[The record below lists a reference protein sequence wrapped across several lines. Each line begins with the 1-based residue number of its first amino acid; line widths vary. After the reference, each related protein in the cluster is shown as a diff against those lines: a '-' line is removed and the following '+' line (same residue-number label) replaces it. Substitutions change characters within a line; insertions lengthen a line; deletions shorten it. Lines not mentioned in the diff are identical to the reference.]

1 MPQNLLMAPKA
12 NSACALHSR
21 WFLRYSCIGWRFVY
35 NQCAPWLM
43 LAIASIKLI
52 FVSGVERSYVRI
64 RYFSAIARIDFI
76 GVYELFNDLLW

>member
-1 MPQNLLMAPKA
+1 MPQNLLMAPKV
-12 NSACALHSR
+12 NFICALRSC
-21 WFLRYSCIGWRFVY
+21 WFLRYGWIGWRFVY
-35 NQCAPWLM
+35 SQCAPWLM

-64 RYFSAIARIDFI
+64 CYFSAIARIDFI